1 MTTMRSASRFA
12 ALAAA
17 ALLVALAAACSGGS
31 ATATPAATTTATGAA
46 TAATSPTATSTG
58 AATTVP
64 ASGSSG
70 SLTPITLMLNWTPNA
85 HHAGIYIAKANG
97 WYADAGLDVK
107 IVEPAEAGTE
117 AVVAAGKAQFG
128 VSQAES
134 VIPARAQG
142 LPLVSIA
149 TILPHDDSSLMALAS
164 TGITRP
170 RDLSGKTYGA
180 FGGTLEKALIDQ
192 LVSCDGG
199 DPTTIKFVD
208 VGNVDYVAG
217 MEQGRY
223 DFVWVFEGWD
233 ALRSRDILHKQI
245 NTIKFIDYTK
255 CIPDWYTPLIITNE
269 AEIKDHPDVVKAFL
283 AATARGYQEAIAHP
297 DEAASALLKLAPE
310 LDPALVKD
318 ATQYYASRFADAG
331 QPWGVQDPKIWQGFE
346 SFLEQKQVI
355 DQHVDPAAAFTN
367 DFLPKP

>member
-1 MTTMRSASRFA
+1 MRFPAPRPLRVVTL
-12 ALAAA
+12 ALVP
-17 ALLVALAAACSGGS
+17 LLAVAVVACGSGAKTS
-31 ATATPAATTTATGAA
+31 ATPGT
-46 TAATSPTATSTG
+46 
-58 AATTVP
+58 
-64 ASGSSG
+64 
-70 SLTPITLMLNWTPNA
+70 LTPITLMLNWTPNA

-97 WYADAGLDVK
+97 WYADAGLDVN

-117 AVVAAGKAQFG
+117 AVVASGKAEFG

-164 TGITRP
+164 SGITRP
-170 RDLSGKTYGA
+170 RDLDGKTYGA
-180 FGGTLEKALIDQ
+180 FGGALEKALIDQ
-192 LVSCDGG
+192 LVACDGG
-199 DPTTIKFVD
+199 HPDTVKFVD
-208 VGNVDYVAG
+208 VGNVDYIAG

-233 ALRSRDILHKQI
+233 ALRARDVLNKQI
-245 NTIKFIDYTK
+245 NTIKFIDYTQ

-269 AEIKDHPDVVKAFL
+269 TMLKDHPDIVKKFL

-318 ATQYYASRFADAG
+318 ATAYYATRFAEQG
-331 QPWGVQDPKIWQGFE
+331 KPWGVQDPAIWQNFE
-346 SFLEQKQVI
+346 SFLETNKVI
-355 DQHVDPAAAFTN
+355 DQHVDPAQAFTN
-367 DFLPKP
+367 AYLPGQ